1 MAPEQLR
8 GGVVDA
14 RTDVWALGV
23 LLHEMLAGAGPFSG
37 GTTAE
42 LFSSIL
48 RDIPPS
54 LPPTSLILC
63 ATLFRGASRKILYS
77 DTSGPRT
84 YGWFWKI
91 VDVQR
96 RSSPASGPSVPSG
109 ASLPPPPLIDTI
121 DTAIGF
127 VGRERAQM
135 KQLWERV
142 KDSRRQVLL
151 LGGEPGIGKTRLLFE
166 FARDCADHGATVLV
180 GRSRAVCCEV
190 EKPWFQHPRSWCL
203 CALPEPI

>member
-1 MAPEQLR
+1 
-8 GGVVDA
+8 VVDA

-96 RSSPASGPSVPSG
+96 RARQLQVRASPRGPPCRHPLSSTPSILPLASSD
-109 ASLPPPPLIDTI
+109 AS
-121 DTAIGF
+121 A
-127 VGRERAQM
+127 
-135 KQLWERV
+135 
-142 KDSRRQVLL
+142 
-151 LGGEPGIGKTRLLFE
+151 
-166 FARDCADHGATVLV
+166 
-180 GRSRAVCCEV
+180 
-190 EKPWFQHPRSWCL
+190 PR
-203 CALPEPI
+203 